1 MSSERDRR
9 AGEAGDGDSDRAT
22 YSGAGGAEEGSERAP
37 EARPREGARIVLGEI
52 TAYRAWWVRR
62 FDDLCLCSLAH
73 DYSWKPAK
81 FPAPHASGNV
91 DELLRAEPLRLF
103 GGVFSFKNP
112 LDAKIEGAS
121 WLWWTHS
128 NFALNC
134 IALGSISIWG
144 EVCEHERGYRAQFA
158 RVQSLDCIIDRHS
171 GLGHAGAALDRLR
184 DLYCGPRLTH
194 REEWNNL
201 VTSSL

>member
-1 MSSERDRR
+1 MPNERDRR
-9 AGEAGDGDSDRAT
+9 AGKAGDGDSDRAA
-22 YSGAGGAEEGSERAP
+22 YSGTGGAEESPERAP

-62 FDDLCLCSLAH
+62 FDDLRLCSLAH

-91 DELLRAEPLRLF
+91 DELLRTEPQKLF

-112 LDAKIEGAS
+112 LDAKVEGAS
-121 WLWWTHS
+121 WLWWAPRNS
-128 NFALNC
+128 ELNC

-144 EVCEHERGYRAQFA
+144 EVYEHEEGYRAQFA
-158 RVQSLDCIIDRHS
+158 RVQSLDCIIDQHS
-171 GLGHAGAALDRLR
+171 GLGYAGVALDRLR
-184 DLYCGPRLTH
+184 SLYCDPRLTH
-194 REEWNNL
+194 REE
-201 VTSSL
+201 